1 MNNLT
6 RKQDVKIMP
15 SEFNWIDVIIA
26 AIILF
31 AVINGT
37 RAGLIRSLFSIA
49 GLIIGLMA
57 AKAYHVQLGSLLPV
71 GTWLPMVAVDAF
83 SFLAIFI
90 IAAALFHYL
99 GSYISCSL
107 LSCSLK
113 NTDRFLG
120 SFVGLLIGIVLVGA
134 LLIMLTAFP
143 LFDAFPEQVEESY
156 LAQPIVENV
165 YLTYNALTD
174 YLNLDLP
181 QLTIYT
187 EDMGAYFSAI
197 SIDADFHQIDF
208 RTLDNATCFVCGDK
222 VEYLGILDNGK
233 GSVSPKFVCTA
244 CGRTSDGCQTYEGY
258 HVMYEKCPVAL
269 GNQGYRF
276 DCGIWTNNSYHR
288 PVGPC
293 PVCGTE

>member
-1 MNNLT
+1 
-6 RKQDVKIMP
+6 MP
-15 SEFNWIDVIIA
+15 SNFNWIDVIIA

-31 AVINGT
+31 AVINGI
-37 RAGLIRSLFSIA
+37 RAGLIRSLFSIT

-57 AKAYHVQLGSLLPV
+57 AKAYYVQLGSLLPV
-71 GTWLPMVAVDAF
+71 GTWLPMVAVDTF
-83 SFLAIFI
+83 SFLAIYI
-90 IAAALFHYL
+90 LAAALIHYL

-120 SFVGLLIGIVLVGA
+120 SFTGLLIGIVLVGA

-156 LAQPIVENV
+156 LAQPIVEHV
-165 YLTYNALTD
+165 YLAYDALTS
-174 YLNLDLP
+174 YLNIDLP

-187 EDMGAYFSAI
+187 EDLGAYFSAI
-197 SIDADFHQIDF
+197 STDADFHQIDF
-208 RTLDNATCFVCGDK
+208 RTLDNATCFVCGGK
-222 VEYLGILDNGK
+222 VEYLGILDNSK
-233 GSVSPKFVCTA
+233 GSVSPKFVCTS

>member
-1 MNNLT
+1 
-6 RKQDVKIMP
+6 MP
-15 SEFNWIDVIIA
+15 IGFNWIDVIIA
-26 AIILF
+26 LILLI
-31 AVINGT
+31 AVIKGI

-57 AKAYHVQLGSLLPV
+57 AKAYYVQLSSMLPDSN
-71 GTWLPMVAVDAF
+71 WLPTVAADTF
-83 SFLAIFI
+83 SFLAIFVFT
-90 IAAALFHYL
+90 AALIHYL

-120 SFVGLLIGIVLVGA
+120 SFVGLIVGIVLVGA
-134 LLIMLTAFP
+134 LLMMLTAFP
-143 LFDAFPEQVEESY
+143 LFDNFPEHIEESY
-156 LAQPIVENV
+156 MAHPIVENV
-165 YLTYNALTD
+165 YLAYDELTSF
-174 YLNLDLP
+174 LNIELP

-187 EDMGAYFSAI
+187 EDFGAYLS
-197 SIDADFHQIDF
+197 SVSTGTDFHQVDF
-208 RTLDNATCFVCGDK
+208 KALDTAICFVCGGE

-233 GSVSPKFVCTA
+233 GSVSPKFVCTS

-293 PVCGTE
+293 PVCGTD

>member
-1 MNNLT
+1 
-6 RKQDVKIMP
+6 MP
-15 SEFNWIDVIIA
+15 SGFNWIDVIIA
-26 AIILF
+26 VIILF
-31 AVINGT
+31 AVINGIRT
-37 RAGLIRSLFSIA
+37 GLIRSLFSIA

-57 AKAYHVQLGSLLPV
+57 AKAYYVQLGTLLPV
-71 GTWLPMVAVDAF
+71 GTWLPMVAADTF

-99 GSYISCSL
+99 GSYISGSL
-107 LSCSLK
+107 LSCSFK
-113 NTDRFLG
+113 NTDCFLG
-120 SFVGLLIGIVLVGA
+120 SFAGLLIGIVLVGA

-143 LFDAFPEQVEESY
+143 LLDAFPEQVEESY

-165 YLTYNALTD
+165 YLAYDAMTD

-181 QLTIYT
+181 QLTIFT
-187 EDMGAYFSAI
+187 EDLGAYFSAI
-197 SIDADFHQIDF
+197 NTDADFHRIDF
-208 RTLDNATCFVCGDK
+208 KTLDNATCFVCGGL
-222 VEYLGILDNGK
+222 VEYLGIIDNGK
-233 GSVSPKFVCTA
+233 GSVSPKFVCTS

-288 PVGPC
+288 PSGSC
-293 PVCGTE
+293 PVCSTE